1 MQEKLKL
8 AKEAIK
14 FKLEKLKTKKQK
26 KEETRCQKQKGYKSD
41 MRADGWEDC

>member
-14 FKLEKLKTKKQK
+14 FKPEKLKKKK
-26 KEETRCQKQKGYKSD
+26 KTEKRVNQVSKTERLQI
-41 MRADGWEDC
+41 

>member
-14 FKLEKLKTKKQK
+14 FKPEKLKKKNTEKRVNQVSK
-26 KEETRCQKQKGYKSD
+26 TERLQI
-41 MRADGWEDC
+41 